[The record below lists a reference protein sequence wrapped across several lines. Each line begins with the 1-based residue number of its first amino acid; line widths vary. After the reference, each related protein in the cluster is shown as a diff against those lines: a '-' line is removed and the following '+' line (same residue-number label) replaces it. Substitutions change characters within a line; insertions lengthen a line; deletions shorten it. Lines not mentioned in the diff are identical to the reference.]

1 MLEKMNV
8 ALSKEYNIH
17 NDFKLT
23 GYAVIARL
31 IVYLVSTS
39 WVIFYPSFLLLIH
52 MKEEKFFS
60 YDIFFS
66 GIFGVNV
73 FTISLFIVI
82 SIISFGMWS
91 GTFLLARRIYW
102 KVKRNKS
109 AIDLGCNNKPRV
121 DLVSCM
127 LLFIASIFFHGIVWY
142 ASITTGDW
150 GKAGWVYILT
160 FLFAIIFARLVTTS
174 WQGVLINW
182 KFSLVAIIVSALAPI
197 FLSPTFSDITK
208 VGLQQF
214 NVGGGM
220 PVVVKRISDN
230 SVVESG
236 ALLLLA
242 PRFIYIRSEDDGL
255 DVFSRSNN
263 IYLDIGRDAKSS
275 N

>member
-8 ALSKEYNIH
+8 ALNREYNIH
-17 NDFKLT
+17 NGFKLT

-31 IVYLVSTS
+31 IVYLVSAS

-73 FTISLFIVI
+73 FTASLFIII
-82 SIISFGMWS
+82 SIISFGMWL
-91 GTFLLARRIYW
+91 GIFLLAGRIYR
-102 KVKRNKS
+102 KVKRSKS
-109 AIDLGCNNKPRV
+109 TVDCDGDNKPKI
-121 DLVSCM
+121 DWASCS
-127 LLFIASIFFHGIVWY
+127 LLFCTSIFFHGIVLY
-142 ASITTGDW
+142 ASYTTGDW
-150 GKAGWVYILT
+150 GKGGWVYALT
-160 FLFAIIFARLVTTS
+160 FLFAIIFARLVTTP

-182 KFSLVAIIVSALAPI
+182 KLSLVGIIVSAIVPV

-242 PRFIYIRSEDDGL
+242 PRFVYIRSADGGL
-255 DVFSRSNN
+255 DVFARSNN
-263 IYLDIGRDAKSS
+263 VHIDIGRNVKNS